1 MSITKI
7 TDDLRDTTALDGTK
21 VSGTIPVGS
30 LFASGGKGADIA
42 SAATVVIGT
51 DGSYFDI
58 TGTTGIST
66 QFTVAA
72 GRRFTL
78 QFNGAVVITDN
89 AAITLSGAANF
100 TTAAGDILSFVA
112 TAANTVVQTG
122 YSLVDGGSPVAA
134 AGGTSSWDYIETV
147 TASTS
152 STITLPAS
160 GNFDSSTY
168 KTHWVHFNNVDLSAA
183 GTLRL
188 RLYNAQEDEYDPNGY
203 YGYAEGRSA
212 QTSQTYDN
220 NNNTYFHIFGV
231 NSHDGNNGC
240 SGDIFL
246 ANLWSTNQRPAIYG
260 HYQMGGDSA
269 TYPGGGTFA
278 GSNTSSSSGGWTKLQ
293 LSTTRGTIDTG
304 SFYLYGLKTS

>member
-1 MSITKI
+1 MSVTKV

-78 QFNGAVVITDN
+78 QFDGAVTITDN

-122 YSLVDGGSPVAA
+122 YSLVDGGSP
-134 AGGTSSWDYIETV
+134 AGGGGKINQVIIASNSTLLDLSSDTYTDSGL
-147 TASTS
+147 TAS
-152 STITLPAS
+152 ITPSATDSRILIQYEMQGTGNGVNHGFGTQIARDIAS
-160 GNFDSSTY
+160 GGYSTLSGSDHGTLYDISTGASTNYRLRGAYNFMDTTHGSTGAVSYKIQVACYGSRRIEFTETGGGASGASTY
-168 KTHWVHFNNVDLSAA
+168 IILW
-183 GTLRL
+183 
-188 RLYNAQEDEYDPNGY
+188 E
-203 YGYAEGRSA
+203 
-212 QTSQTYDN
+212 
-220 NNNTYFHIFGV
+220 I
-231 NSHDGNNGC
+231 
-240 SGDIFL
+240 L
-246 ANLWSTNQRPAIYG
+246 A
-260 HYQMGGDSA
+260 
-269 TYPGGGTFA
+269 
-278 GSNTSSSSGGWTKLQ
+278 
-293 LSTTRGTIDTG
+293 
-304 SFYLYGLKTS
+304 